1 MIDKENPN
9 IQYKQINIPLALV
22 IILFC
27 AIYIMGLFFSIFYFV
42 KDFVALYSSEEN
54 NLLVPVILLAFLNI
68 YLIYSF
74 VVNAITFKKVMILKW
89 DEKPKLYLAF
99 LFSSLNIPSG
109 IIMFILFKKQENEK
123 NQ

>member
-42 KDFVALYSSEEN
+42 KDFVVLYSGEEN

-74 VVNAITFKKVMILKW
+74 VVNAITFKEVMILKW

-99 LFSSLNIPSG
+99 LFSPLNIPSG
-109 IIMFILFKKQENEK
+109 IIMFILFRKQENEK
-123 NQ
+123 NR